1 MAASGRPYHAF
12 LALPVARCQ
21 RRARNKMAAGEV
33 GRGHLRASH
42 ADREHVIG
50 MLKTAF
56 VQGRLTKDELD
67 ARVGRTL
74 ASRTY
79 SELAALTADLPTG
92 LTAARPPRQPV
103 RTQPRPPM
111 NTAAKVGICVAVAV
125 VVPTV
130 LSFLTGGLALLC
142 SHLSMSWPWWL
153 PVPRYSSRGMRRSV
167 LAAGSYRRG
176 PCRVARYPRVSK
188 TPTLTMT
195 GFFAKPAGPRV
206 PVTCSG
212 MALFSASYCHWRYA
226 GTGEGL
232 RTFRS
237 SHNHSGPSSAA

>member
-1 MAASGRPYHAF
+1 
-12 LALPVARCQ
+12 
-21 RRARNKMAAGEV
+21 MAAGKA

-67 ARVGRTL
+67 GRVGRTL

-130 LSFLTGGLALLC
+130 LSFLTGGLALFMFAPFYVVALVAAC
-142 SHLSMSWPWWL
+142 AQILI
-153 PVPRYSSRGMRRSV
+153 SRHEEKRS
-167 LAAGSYRRG
+167 RRG
-176 PCRVARYPRVSK
+176 QLPPRPMQGGQVSEGEQNANSGDDWVLYEASRAARPRH
-188 TPTLTMT
+188 L
-195 GFFAKPAGPRV
+195 PRHGIV
-206 PVTCSG
+206 QRIV
-212 MALFSASYCHWRYA
+212 
-226 GTGEGL
+226 
-232 RTFRS
+232 
-237 SHNHSGPSSAA
+237 

>member
-1 MAASGRPYHAF
+1 MAASGRPYYAF

-21 RRARNKMAAGEV
+21 RWARNKMAAGEA

-130 LSFLTGGLALLC
+130 LSFLTGGLALFMFAPFYVVALVAACAQILISRHEQKRSRRGQLPPRPMQGGQVSEGEQNADSGDDWVLC
-142 SHLSMSWPWWL
+142 EASRAARARHLPSHGIVQRIAWSLA
-153 PVPRYSSRGMRRSV
+153 VRGD
-167 LAAGSYRRG
+167 RRG
-176 PCRVARYPRVSK
+176 PADLQIVA
-188 TPTLTMT
+188 
-195 GFFAKPAGPRV
+195 
-206 PVTCSG
+206 
-212 MALFSASYCHWRYA
+212 
-226 GTGEGL
+226 
-232 RTFRS
+232 
-237 SHNHSGPSSAA
+237 

>member
-1 MAASGRPYHAF
+1 
-12 LALPVARCQ
+12 
-21 RRARNKMAAGEV
+21 MAAGEAD
-33 GRGHLRASH
+33 RGHLRASH

-92 LTAARPPRQPV
+92 LTAARPPHQPV

-130 LSFLTGGLALLC
+130 LSFLTGGLALFMFAPFYVVALVAAC
-142 SHLSMSWPWWL
+142 AQILISRHEEKRSRPRAATAAAHAGWPGI
-153 PVPRYSSRGMRRSV
+153 RG
-167 LAAGSYRRG
+167 
-176 PCRVARYPRVSK
+176 
-188 TPTLTMT
+188 
-195 GFFAKPAGPRV
+195 
-206 PVTCSG
+206 
-212 MALFSASYCHWRYA
+212 
-226 GTGEGL
+226 
-232 RTFRS
+232 
-237 SHNHSGPSSAA
+237 